1 MRSLGGRF
9 TEQGMRGNPKQRVRR
24 HPPIRSVVGAK
35 LHDALVEGQPDQ
47 RSTAMEHRWRWQKR
61 AQGAIE
67 WVAPAP
73 GQLGADGGTVTVSP
87 PSTHPGRCPS
97 CGRRAHIRVAFLAL
111 PVCSPFGPVG
121 EGCSRAHA
129 TQTIAAR
136 WSSWA
141 DVAAAH
147 TAAAGELHSRP
158 DGTEWDERTAAYIER
173 RGQYAAFLA
182 AAPSDSA
189 RRLALRLWGGDP
201 PGLSVADT
209 ATIVAGILTEPAE
222 QDMQVSD
229 READPDQH

>member
-1 MRSLGGRF
+1 MPAVNNTPEARL
-9 TEQGMRGNPKQRVRR
+9 
-24 HPPIRSVVGAK
+24 
-35 LHDALVEGQPDQ
+35 
-47 RSTAMEHRWRWQKR
+47 TAGEHRWRWQKR
-61 AQGAIE
+61 SQGAIE

-121 EGCSRAHA
+121 EGCSRSHA
-129 TQTIAAR
+129 TATIVAR

-147 TAAAGELHSRP
+147 TAAARDVLSRP
-158 DGTEWDERTAAYIER
+158 EGSEWDERTAAYITH

-182 AAPSDSA
+182 AAPNDSA
-189 RRLALRLWGGDP
+189 RRLALQLWSGDP
-201 PGLSVADT
+201 PRLSVADT
-209 ATIVAGILTEPAE
+209 ATIVAGVLT
-222 QDMQVSD
+222 
-229 READPDQH
+229 DP

>member
-1 MRSLGGRF
+1 MPAVDSAPEARL
-9 TEQGMRGNPKQRVRR
+9 
-24 HPPIRSVVGAK
+24 
-35 LHDALVEGQPDQ
+35 
-47 RSTAMEHRWRWQKR
+47 TAGEHRWRWQKQPR
-61 AQGAIE
+61 GAIE

-87 PSTHPGRCPS
+87 PSTPTGRCPS

-121 EGCSRAHA
+121 EGCSRSHA

-147 TAAAGELHSRP
+147 ADTVAQFRGRP
-158 DGTEWDERTAAYIER
+158 ESSEWDARTAAYIEN

-189 RRLALRLWGGDP
+189 RRLALRLWSGDP
-201 PGLSVADT
+201 PRLSVADT
-209 ATIVAGILTEPAE
+209 ATIVAAILGEPFG
-222 QDMQVSD
+222 
-229 READPDQH
+229 PTG